1 MNSTNR
7 KLLPAIALLAMA
19 ALATPAVAAEV
30 DCTMPSGQEQVRACQ
45 AAKSGVDS
53 LRQFIQRTRGIYIL
67 YIQEFGNA
75 VPIKVASA
83 DEEKA
88 TGATVASADD
98 KQVRS
103 N

>member
-1 MNSTNR
+1 MNQKHR
-7 KLLPAIALLAMA
+7 KLLPTFAFLASA
-19 ALATPAVAAEV
+19 ALATPALAAEV
-30 DCTMPSGQEQVRACQ
+30 DCARPSGQEQARACQ

-75 VPIKVASA
+75 VPVRAASA
-83 DEEKA
+83 DDGQA
-88 TGATVASADD
+88 RNAMVASADD